1 MICWIHFR
9 GFLLRDD
16 NSAPAFQPFFYNIDM
31 ESLKIQFIDLIINS
45 TILKPS
51 YLKFDIDSAPYKIG
65 DKVKVLNNPNM
76 DETFDRRFLNN
87 ICEVIYFEY
96 DCGCG
101 QTFPE
106 DPMIGIKSGDGKI
119 GEFWKEELELIS

>member
-1 MICWIHFR
+1 MK
-9 GFLLRDD
+9 
-16 NSAPAFQPFFYNIDM
+16 
-31 ESLKIQFIDLIINS
+31 SLKIYFFDRIITS

-51 YLKFDIDSAPYKIG
+51 YLKFDIDGAPFKIG
-65 DKVKVLNNPNM
+65 DKVEVLNNPNL
-76 DETFDRRFLNN
+76 DETFDKRFFNN

-101 QTFPE
+101 QIFPE
-106 DPMIGIKSGDGKI
+106 DPMIGIKSSDGKI

>member
-1 MICWIHFR
+1 
-9 GFLLRDD
+9 
-16 NSAPAFQPFFYNIDM
+16 M
-31 ESLKIQFIDLIINS
+31 ESLKIHFFDRIITS

-51 YLKFDIDSAPYKIG
+51 YLKFDIDGAPCKIG

-76 DETFDRRFLNN
+76 DETFDKRFFNN

-106 DPMIGIKSGDGKI
+106 DPMIGIKSSVGKI

>member
-1 MICWIHFR
+1 
-9 GFLLRDD
+9 
-16 NSAPAFQPFFYNIDM
+16 M

-65 DKVKVLNNPNM
+65 DKVKVLNNPNL
-76 DETFDRRFLNN
+76 DDTFDKRLFNN